1 MKINSLISSIAMCA
15 AVAVVAGCSKS
26 SETSPAPESTGG
38 TTTTAPATT
47 AEAVKD
53 TAVKAVDTAK
63 EVTSQAVT
71 AATTAASKATAQF
84 NDLVGKA
91 KTFIAD
97 KKYTEALDA
106 LNKLSGVVLTP
117 EQQKTVDDLKAQ
129 AQKLLSSGTGAVDA
143 AKGLFGK

>member
-1 MKINSLISSIAMCA
+1 MKINNLISSIAMCA

-26 SETSPAPESTGG
+26 SETPPAPESTGG

-47 AEAVKD
+47 VKD

-129 AQKLLSSGTGAVDA
+129 AKKLLSSGTGAVDA
-143 AKGLFGK
+143 AKSLFGK